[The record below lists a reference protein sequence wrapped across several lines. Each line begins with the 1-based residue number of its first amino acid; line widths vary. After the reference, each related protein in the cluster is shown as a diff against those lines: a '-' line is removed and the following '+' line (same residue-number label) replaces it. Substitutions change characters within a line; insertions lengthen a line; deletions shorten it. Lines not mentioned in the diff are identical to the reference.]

1 MSFVFSNQQHER
13 HTRVRY
19 EQMDTPQHL
28 GIVLTGV
35 VAGESNA
42 LIRADT
48 GGLIEQT
55 LIRAHRYR

>member
-19 EQMDTPQHL
+19 EQMDTPQRL

-35 VAGESNA
+35 FAGESNA
-42 LIRADT
+42 LIRADA